1 MIVVRCKGGK
11 GGRIVIGG
19 MRWQFG
25 KVAVVV
31 RWQFGKARSAVR
43 WQGRKDGRVV
53 RCQGGRSLLLFKGGE
68 RRGETNISSFC
79 F

>member
-1 MIVVRCKGGK
+1 MIVVRCKG
-11 GGRIVIGG
+11 
-19 MRWQFG
+19 G

-53 RCQGGRSLLLFKGGE
+53 RCQGFIQRWGTQGWDLFVFDANQRNEEAGIVQE
-68 RRGETNISSFC
+68 SFA
-79 F
+79 